1 MSLVLNYD
9 QIKHLVRDGLQNE
22 SNSEGLRSRTDWWP
36 ILSSLKKV
44 SHLSI
49 GLNDIELSNTAEQ
62 LLKLAR
68 KDEAKV
74 AEYSSTTDINA
85 RSEIIYEIECNID
98 KSIEHQMKPFIIEIL
113 KHIVVF
119 ENNPA
124 KSLMIIN
131 NITTNTKKYFTPTVA
146 AYGTILYTFK
156 KLLEKFMPQTY
167 AVMMSRGDL
176 ADKYLNL
183 FFIDFFGKL
192 VPNETVNRILDSFL
206 CEGFK
211 ILYRYALAF
220 LQVHKAYIKGN
231 VSSGISSD
239 DLWKYMMTS
248 KLGNVT
254 PASFTKMAFEFNKVG
269 LKSII
274 RPMNISTVYIKAL
287 HSEAGSADVSL
298 LPFKPV

>member
-1 MSLVLNYD
+1 MSLVLNYN
-9 QIKHLVRDGLQNE
+9 QIKHLVRSGLYNE
-22 SNSEGLRSRTDWWP
+22 SGSEGSRSRAEWWP
-36 ILSSLKKV
+36 VLSSLKKV

-49 GLNDIELSNTAEQ
+49 GLNDTELNNMAEQ
-62 LLKLAR
+62 LLRLAK
-68 KDEAKV
+68 KDETKV
-74 AEYSSTTDINA
+74 ALYNTTNDLNTKA
-85 RSEIIYEIECNID
+85 EIIYEIECNIN
-98 KSIEHQMKPFIIEIL
+98 KSIEHPIKPFIIEIL
-113 KHIVVF
+113 KHIVVC
-119 ENNPA
+119 ESNPA

-131 NITTNTKKYFTPTVA
+131 NITTNTKKYLTPTVK

-183 FFIDFFGKL
+183 FFIDFFNKL
-192 VPNETVNRILDSFL
+192 VSNEIVNRILDSFL

-211 ILYRYALAF
+211 VLYRYALAF

-239 DLWKYMMTS
+239 DLWKYMMTH

-254 PASFTKMAFEFNKVG
+254 PVSFTKMAFEFNKVG
-269 LKSII
+269 IKSIV
-274 RPMNISTVYIKAL
+274 RPMNISTVYIK
-287 HSEAGSADVSL
+287 SFTSQTESSDVSL
-298 LPFKPV
+298 ELFNPV